1 MGSQSL
7 EHYAAITKRF
17 ARIASEAP
25 SPETL
30 SLLLKGHRAIL
41 GRSPLSPNTVRTY
54 KRAFEDLLI
63 FFSNNK
69 LLHCLGAAEAKQFVS
84 FLQSPKQVTDHTH
97 RGRRR
102 TPKGLGEST
111 ITVRITAA
119 RSVFSVFVW
128 AGMIVR
134 NPFDQVIVSHQEKQA
149 PLHLQYYRRVELI
162 EMLTVASVHDQCLIL
177 LGAHAGL
184 RSRELYSLQWDQISL
199 TQQIIKMRH
208 DTTVSIHLSN
218 QLTLA
223 LQHLHEYKLTQNSRL
238 DFVLELRTQYGI
250 YQRLRNVC
258 RAAGVEFRGVQAL
271 RNTCGRTLLI
281 QTGDAR
287 LVQEHLRLRSLE
299 QVDRYSTQHV
309 NAHSAVAAMRF

>member
-17 ARIASEAP
+17 ARITSEAP
-25 SPETL
+25 SPEAL
-30 SLLLKGHRAIL
+30 SLLIKGHRTIL
-41 GRSPLSPNTVRTY
+41 GRSSLSPNTVRTY
-54 KRAFEDLLI
+54 ERAFEDLLI
-63 FFSNNK
+63 FFPNNQP
-69 LLHCLGAAEAKQFVS
+69 LHQLGVAEAKQFVS
-84 FLQSPKQVTDHTH
+84 FLQSPKKVTDHTH

-102 TPKGLGEST
+102 TPKGLRKST

-134 NPFDQVIVSHQEKQA
+134 NPFDQVIMSRPEKKSQA
-149 PLHLQYYRRVELI
+149 QLSYYRRVELI
-162 EMLTVASVHDQCLIL
+162 EMLAVASVHDQCLIL

-184 RSRELYSLQWDQISL
+184 RSRELYSLRWDQISL
-199 TQQIIKMRH
+199 TQQIIEMRPA
-208 DTTVSIHLSN
+208 SIHISN

-223 LQHLHEYKLTQNSRL
+223 LQHLHEHQLTQSSRL
-238 DFVLELRTQYGI
+238 DFVLELRTQYGL

-258 RAAGVEFRGVQAL
+258 LAAGVEFRGVQAL

-299 QVDRYSTQHV
+299 QVDRYSTQDV
-309 NAHSAVAAMRF
+309 KARSAVAAMQF